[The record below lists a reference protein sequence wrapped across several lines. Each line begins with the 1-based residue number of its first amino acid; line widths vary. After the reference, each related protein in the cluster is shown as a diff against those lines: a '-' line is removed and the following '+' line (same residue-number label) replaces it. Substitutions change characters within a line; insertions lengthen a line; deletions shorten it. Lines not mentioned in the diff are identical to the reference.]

1 LTVGRTVDSLSH
13 LQEAQMP
20 TPPRATRRQFL
31 RIAGATAGATTV
43 LARSASAIAAQQ
55 TAKPVSPNDRI
66 RIALLGGGGMGQG
79 DTATALKVPG
89 VELVAVA
96 DIYDGRFTECR
107 EKFGKDV
114 QTTRD
119 YREVLSRKDVDA
131 VIVATPDHWHARMA
145 IDAMEAGKD
154 VYGEKPMMHAI
165 EEGARMLEAQKRT
178 GRILQVGSQ
187 CVSSIVYEKAR
198 ELFRSGAL
206 GQVNLI
212 EGWTNR
218 NSVMGALHWPIPKD
232 ASPETIDW
240 DRFLGSAPKRPFE
253 PARLFRW
260 RLYDDYGTGMTG
272 DLFVHLF
279 SGMHFVTGA
288 RGPSRVFC
296 SGGLRYWTDGR
307 EIPDVMVAVFDY
319 PALGTTPAFNLT
331 LKVNFVDGGVT
342 SEWGETGFRFV
353 GNEGLMELGGGSVTV
368 ARRPPLA
375 RDWDTE
381 PAKDPGLSDATRHV
395 HRAPDGYD
403 DRLDHFRN
411 FFDAVRTRKPV
422 VEDALFGLRAAAPSL
437 LCNLSYEKQRPVG
450 WDPEAFKVAVA

>member
-1 LTVGRTVDSLSH
+1 
-13 LQEAQMP
+13 MP
-20 TPPRATRRQFL
+20 VPRNATRRQFL
-31 RIAGATAGATTV
+31 RLAGATAGATTI
-43 LARSASAIAAQQ
+43 LARSGAALAAQEP
-55 TAKPVSPNDRI
+55 AKAVSPNDRI
-66 RIALLGGGGMGQG
+66 RLALLGGGGMGQG

-96 DIYDGRFTECR
+96 DVYDGRFTECR
-107 EKFGKDV
+107 AKFGKDL

-119 YREVLSRKDVDA
+119 YREVLARKDVDA
-131 VIVATPDHWHARMA
+131 VIVATPDHWHSKIA

-154 VYGEKPMMHAI
+154 VYCEKPMMHAV
-165 EEGARMLEAQKRT
+165 EEGVRMLEAQRKT

-198 ELFRSGAL
+198 ELFQSGAI
-206 GQVNLI
+206 GTVNLI

-232 ASPETIDW
+232 ASTETIDW

-253 PARLFRW
+253 AARVFRW
-260 RLYDDYGTGMTG
+260 RLYRDYGTGMTG

-279 SGMHFVTGA
+279 SGMHFVTGSS
-288 RGPSRVFC
+288 GPARVFC
-296 SGGLRYWTDGR
+296 SGGLRYWNDGR
-307 EIPDVMVAVFDY
+307 EIPDVQVSVFDY
-319 PALGTTPAFNLT
+319 PAAGATPAFNLT

-342 SEWGETGFRFV
+342 NEWGDSGFRFV
-353 GNEGLMELGGGSVTV
+353 GTEGLMELGGGSVSV

-375 RDWDTE
+375 RDWDAE
-381 PAKDPGLSDATRHV
+381 PAKEVRLSDATRAV

-411 FFDAVRTRKPV
+411 FFAAVRTRKPV

-437 LCNLSYEKQRPVG
+437 LCNLSYEKQRPVA
-450 WDPEAFKVAVA
+450 WDAEAFRVTMA